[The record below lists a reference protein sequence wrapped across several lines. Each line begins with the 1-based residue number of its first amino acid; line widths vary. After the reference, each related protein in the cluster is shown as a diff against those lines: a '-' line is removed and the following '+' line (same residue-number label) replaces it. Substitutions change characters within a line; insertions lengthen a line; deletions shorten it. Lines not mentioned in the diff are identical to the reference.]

1 MTPAEKKMCID
12 LIKCTEGYCQIC
24 AYYDT
29 EKCPWTEYGNLAP
42 CVDVPCPEVD
52 DELCLEGIIKFYEN
66 EMLEEQTNE

>member
-12 LIKCTEGYCQIC
+12 LIIKGTEGYCQSC

-29 EKCPWTEYGNLAP
+29 EKCPWTEYGRLAP
-42 CVDVPCPEVD
+42 CVDVPRPEDD

-66 EMLEEQTNE
+66 EMLEGNND